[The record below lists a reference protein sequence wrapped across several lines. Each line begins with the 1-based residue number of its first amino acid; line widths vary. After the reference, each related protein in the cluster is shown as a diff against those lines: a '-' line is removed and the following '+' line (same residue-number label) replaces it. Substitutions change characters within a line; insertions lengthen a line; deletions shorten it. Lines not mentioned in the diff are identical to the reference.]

1 MGSIKF
7 GYQVD
12 FRNPPGSGRS
22 FGDLYHAMFRQIQ
35 RAEELGFDSIWL
47 TEHHLT
53 DDGYLP
59 ALMPMAAAIAA
70 RTTRVQ
76 IGTYVL
82 LFPFYHPIKLAE
94 DIAVV
99 DVISG
104 GRLRIGVGQ
113 AYRAEEFAA
122 FGINKKQRLGR
133 TLETVEILKRA
144 WTGER
149 FSFKGKYFDLTD
161 VRVLPRPVSQPHP
174 ELLWGVGAP
183 KGIQRA
189 AEMGLSFATVGA
201 ASSVRIYHDALKAL
215 GKDPAHFSVVGSRTV
230 YVADTA
236 EQAWK
241 DMEGPSMYWAENYG
255 KWLSQHAGTD
265 ISKAPI
271 RPDPER
277 LKRVSVLGPP
287 AEVRQAPGAGHR
299 GGPVDRPDHHHAN
312 AGARSGQ
319 GDALAGAV
327 RHRGAAVSQVKNRP
341 PFEQAP
347 AGATVRAAGDLARAR
362 Q

>member
-1 MGSIKF
+1 MAQVRF

-12 FRNPPGSGRS
+12 FRNPPASGRS
-22 FGDLYHAMFRQIQ
+22 FSDLYAEMFRQVE
-35 RAEELGFDSIWL
+35 RAEEIGFDSIWL

-59 ALMPMAAAIAA
+59 SLMPMAAAIAA
-70 RTTRVQ
+70 RTKRVQ

-99 DVISG
+99 DLISG

-122 FGINKKQRLGR
+122 FGINKKHRLGR
-133 TLETVEILKRA
+133 TLEIVEILKLA

-149 FSFKGKYFDLTD
+149 FSFKGKYFDLSD
-161 VRVLPRPVSQPHP
+161 VRVLPRPASQPHP

-189 AEMGLSFATVGA
+189 AALGMGFATVGA
-201 ASSVRIYHDALKAL
+201 AGAIRIYHEALQAG
-215 GKDPAHFSVVGSRTV
+215 GKDPGKFSVVGSRTV
-230 YVADTA
+230 YVADSA
-236 EQAWK
+236 ERAWS
-241 DMEGPSMYWAENYG
+241 DIEGPSMYWAEHYG
-255 KWLSQHAGTD
+255 RWLSQHAGTD

-277 LKRVSVLGPP
+277 LRRTSVLGPP
-287 AEVRQAPGAGHR
+287 AEVRRRLAQIIEEDKLTDLVINTQLPGLD
-299 GGPVDRPDHHHAN
+299 P
-312 AGARSGQ
+312 
-319 GDALAGAV
+319 ALAMRSLERFGSEV
-327 RHRGAAVSQVKNRP
+327 L
-341 PFEQAP
+341 PF
-347 AGATVRAAGDLARAR
+347 LK
-362 Q
+362 

>member
-70 RTTRVQ
+70 RTQRVQ

-133 TLETVEILKRA
+133 TLETIEILKLA
-144 WTGER
+144 WSGER

-161 VRVLPRPVSQPHP
+161 VRVLPRPISQPHP

-189 AEMGLSFATVGA
+189 AQMGLSFATVGA
-201 ASSVRIYHDALKAL
+201 ASAIRIYHDALKAL
-215 GKDPAHFSVVGSRTV
+215 GKDPAAFSVVGSRTV
-230 YVADTA
+230 YVADSA

-241 DMEGPSMYWAENYG
+241 DIEAPSMYWAENYG

-265 ISKAPI
+265 ISKAQI

-287 AEVRQAPGAGHR
+287 AEVRRRLAQVIEEDKLTDLIITTQLPGLDPAK
-299 GGPVDRPDHHHAN
+299 
-312 AGARSGQ
+312 
-319 GDALAGAV
+319 ALHSLERFGSEV
-327 RHRGAAVSQVKNRP
+327 L
-341 PFEQAP
+341 PF
-347 AGATVRAAGDLARAR
+347 LK
-362 Q
+362 

>member
-1 MGSIKF
+1 MGKIKF
-7 GYQVD
+7 GYQID
-12 FRNPPGSGRS
+12 FRNPPGSGRTFS
-22 FGDLYHAMFRQIQ
+22 ELYDAMFRQIE

-59 ALMPMAAAIAA
+59 SLMPMAAAIAA
-70 RTTRVQ
+70 RTKRVR

-82 LFPFYHPIKLAE
+82 LFPFHHPIKLAE

-149 FSFKGKYFDLTD
+149 FSFKGKYFELND
-161 VRVLPRPVSQPHP
+161 VRVLPRPVSVPHP

-189 AEMGLSFATVGA
+189 AEMGLGFATVGA
-201 ASSVRIYHDALKAL
+201 AGAIKIYHEALRAQ
-215 GKDPAHFSVVGSRTV
+215 GKDQSHFSVVGSRTV
-230 YVADTA
+230 YIADSA

-241 DMEGPSMYWAENYG
+241 DVEGPSMYWAEHYG
-255 KWLSQHAGTD
+255 RWLSQHAGTD
-265 ISKAPI
+265 ISKAAI

-287 AEVRQAPGAGHR
+287 SEVRQR
-299 GGPVDRPDHHHAN
+299 
-312 AGARSGQ
+312 
-319 GDALAGAV
+319 
-327 RHRGAAVSQVKNRP
+327 
-341 PFEQAP
+341 
-347 AGATVRAAGDLARAR
+347 LARIIEEDQLSDLIINTQLPGLDPAKAMR
-362 Q
+362 SLERFGSEVLPFLN

>member
-1 MGSIKF
+1 MSQVKF

-22 FGDLYHAMFRQIQ
+22 FTDLYNEMFRQIE
-35 RAEELGFDSIWL
+35 RAEEVGFDSIWL

-70 RTTRVQ
+70 RTRRVQ

-82 LFPFYHPIKLAE
+82 LFPFYHPLKLAE

-122 FGINKKQRLGR
+122 FGVNKKERLGR
-133 TLETVEILKRA
+133 TLETVEILKLA
-144 WTGER
+144 WRGER
-149 FSFKGKYFDLTD
+149 FSFKGKYFDLND
-161 VRVLPRPVSQPHP
+161 VRVLPRPISQPHP

-201 ASSVRIYHDALKAL
+201 ASAIKIYHDALRAG
-215 GKDPAHFSVVGSRTV
+215 GKDPSQFSVVGSRTV
-230 YVADTA
+230 YIADSA
-236 EQAWK
+236 EQAWN
-241 DMEGPSMYWAENYG
+241 DIEGPSLYWAEHYG
-255 KWLSQHAGTD
+255 RWLSAHAGTD
-265 ISKAPI
+265 ISRAAI
-271 RPDPER
+271 RPDAER
-277 LKRVSVLGPP
+277 LKRVSVIGPP
-287 AEVRQAPGAGHR
+287 AEVRRRLAQIIQEDKLTDLIINTQLPGLDPLKAM
-299 GGPVDRPDHHHAN
+299 
-312 AGARSGQ
+312 RS
-319 GDALAGAV
+319 LV
-327 RHRGAAVSQVKNRP
+327 RFGSEVL
-341 PFEQAP
+341 PF
-347 AGATVRAAGDLARAR
+347 LK
-362 Q
+362 

>member
-1 MGSIKF
+1 MGQIRL

-22 FGDLYHAMFRQIQ
+22 FDELYNAIFEQIQ
-35 RAEELGFDSIWL
+35 RAEQLGFDSIWL

-59 ALMPMAAAIAA
+59 SLMPMAAAIAA
-70 RTTRVQ
+70 RTKRVQ

-82 LFPFYHPIKLAE
+82 LFPFYHPVKLAE

-133 TLETVEILKRA
+133 TLETIEILKLA

-149 FSFKGKYFDLTD
+149 FSFKGKYFELND

-189 AEMGLSFATVGA
+189 AAMGLSFATVGA
-201 ASSVRIYHDALKAL
+201 ASAIRIYHDALLAG
-215 GKDPAHFSVVGSRTV
+215 GKDPSQFSVVGSRNV
-230 YVADTA
+230 YIADSA
-236 EQAWK
+236 AQAWS
-241 DMEGPSMYWAENYG
+241 DIEGPAMYWAENYG
-255 KWLSQHAGTD
+255 RWLSQHAGTD
-265 ISKAPI
+265 ISKVAI
-271 RPDPER
+271 RPEPER
-277 LKRVSVLGPP
+277 LRRASVLGPP
-287 AEVRQAPGAGHR
+287 AEVR
-299 GGPVDRPDHHHAN
+299 
-312 AGARSGQ
+312 AR
-319 GDALAGAV
+319 
-327 RHRGAAVSQVKNRP
+327 
-341 PFEQAP
+341 
-347 AGATVRAAGDLARAR
+347 LARIIEEDKLTDLIINMQLPGLDPAKGMR
-362 Q
+362 SMVRFGTEVLPFLR

>member
-1 MGSIKF
+1 MGQVKF
-7 GYQVD
+7 GYQID

-22 FGDLYHAMFRQIQ
+22 FGELYNEMFRQVE
-35 RAEELGFDSIWL
+35 RTEELGFDSIWL

-59 ALMPMAAAIAA
+59 SLMPMAAAIAA
-70 RTTRVQ
+70 RTRRVE
-76 IGTYVL
+76 IGTYVM

-133 TLETVEILKRA
+133 TLEALEILKLA
-144 WTGER
+144 STGER
-149 FSFKGKYFDLTD
+149 FSFKGRYFDLTD
-161 VRVLPRPVSQPHP
+161 VRVLPRPISQPHP

-201 ASSVRIYHDALKAL
+201 ASAVRIYHDALRAL
-215 GKDPAHFSVVGSRTV
+215 GKDPASFSVVGSRTV
-230 YVADTA
+230 YIADSA
-236 EQAWK
+236 EEAWN
-241 DMEGPSMYWAENYG
+241 DIERPSLYWAENYG
-255 KWLSQHAGTD
+255 RWLAQHAGTD
-265 ISKAPI
+265 ISQAMI

-287 AEVRQAPGAGHR
+287 AEVRRRLSRIIEEDKLTDLIINTQLPGLDPAKAMR
-299 GGPVDRPDHHHAN
+299 SLERF
-312 AGARSGQ
+312 GAEVLPFVKQ
-319 GDALAGAV
+319 N
-327 RHRGAAVSQVKNRP
+327 GAAS
-341 PFEQAP
+341 
-347 AGATVRAAGDLARAR
+347 
-362 Q
+362 

>member
-1 MGSIKF
+1 MAQIKF

-22 FGDLYHAMFRQIQ
+22 FDQLYKDMFAQIE

-59 ALMPMAAAIAA
+59 SLMPMAAAIAA
-70 RTTRVQ
+70 RTRRVE

-104 GRLRIGVGQ
+104 GRLRIGIGQ

-133 TLETVEILKRA
+133 TLEAVEILKLA

-149 FSFKGKYFDLTD
+149 FSYKGKYFDLND
-161 VRVLPRPVSQPHP
+161 VRVLPRPTSQPHP

-201 ASSVRIYHDALKAL
+201 ASAIRIYHEALKAG
-215 GKDPAHFSVVGSRTV
+215 GKDPSKFSVVGSRTV
-230 YVADTA
+230 YVADSA
-236 EQAWK
+236 EAAWK
-241 DMEGPSMYWAENYG
+241 DIEGPSMYWAENYG
-255 KWLSQHAGTD
+255 RWLSQHAGTD

-277 LKRVSVLGPP
+277 LKRVSVLGTP
-287 AEVRQAPGAGHR
+287 AEVRRRLAQVIEEDKLTDLIITSQLPGLDPAKAMQSLERFGSE
-299 GGPVDRPDHHHAN
+299 V
-312 AGARSGQ
+312 
-319 GDALAGAV
+319 L
-327 RHRGAAVSQVKNRP
+327 
-341 PFEQAP
+341 PF
-347 AGATVRAAGDLARAR
+347 LK
-362 Q
+362 

>member
-1 MGSIKF
+1 MAQVKF

-22 FGDLYHAMFRQIQ
+22 FDQLYKQMFAQIE

-59 ALMPMAAAIAA
+59 SLMPMAAAIAA
-70 RTTRVQ
+70 RTHRVQ

-122 FGINKKQRLGR
+122 FGVNKKQRLGR
-133 TLETVEILKRA
+133 TLETVEILKLA

-149 FSFKGKYFDLTD
+149 FSYKGKYFDLND
-161 VRVLPRPVSQPHP
+161 VRVLPRPVSQPYP

-201 ASSVRIYHDALKAL
+201 ASSVKLYHDALKAR
-215 GKDPAHFSVVGSRTV
+215 GADPAKFSVVGSRTV
-230 YVADTA
+230 YVADSA
-236 EQAWK
+236 EAAWK
-241 DMEGPSMYWAENYG
+241 DIEASSMYWAENYG

-287 AEVRQAPGAGHR
+287 NEIRRRLAQVIEEDQLTDLIITTQMPGLDPAKAMHSLERFGAEV
-299 GGPVDRPDHHHAN
+299 
-312 AGARSGQ
+312 
-319 GDALAGAV
+319 L
-327 RHRGAAVSQVKNRP
+327 
-341 PFEQAP
+341 PF
-347 AGATVRAAGDLARAR
+347 LK
-362 Q
+362 

>member
-1 MGSIKF
+1 MGQIRF

-22 FGDLYHAMFRQIQ
+22 FKQLYDAMFAQIE

-70 RTTRVQ
+70 RTKRVQ

-94 DIAVV
+94 DTAVV

-133 TLETVEILKRA
+133 TLETIEILKLA

-149 FSFKGKYFDLTD
+149 FSFKGKYFDLSD

-183 KGIQRA
+183 RAIQRA
-189 AEMGLSFATVGA
+189 AAMGLSFATVGTG
-201 ASSVRIYHDALKAL
+201 SSVRIYHDALRAG
-215 GKDPAHFSVVGSRTV
+215 GKDPAQFSVVGSRNV
-230 YVADTA
+230 YIADSA
-236 EQAWK
+236 EAAWS
-241 DMEGPSMYWAENYG
+241 DIEGPAMYWAENYG
-255 KWLSQHAGTD
+255 RWLSQHAGTD

-271 RPDPER
+271 RPEPER
-277 LKRVSVLGPP
+277 LKRTSVLGPP
-287 AEVRQAPGAGHR
+287 EEVRARLARVIEEDKLTDLIINMQLPGLDPAKGMRSLERFGAEVM
-299 GGPVDRPDHHHAN
+299 
-312 AGARSGQ
+312 
-319 GDALAGAV
+319 
-327 RHRGAAVSQVKNRP
+327 
-341 PFEQAP
+341 PF
-347 AGATVRAAGDLARAR
+347 LK
-362 Q
+362 

>member
-1 MGSIKF
+1 MMSQIKF
-7 GYQVD
+7 GYQID

-22 FGDLYHAMFRQIQ
+22 FSQLYDDMFRQIE

-59 ALMPMAAAIAA
+59 SLMPMAAAIAA
-70 RTTRVQ
+70 RTKRLQ

-149 FSFKGKYFDLTD
+149 FSFKGKYFELND
-161 VRVLPRPVSQPHP
+161 VRVLPRPVSRPHP

-189 AEMGLSFATVGA
+189 AEMGLGFATVGA
-201 ASSVRIYHDALKAL
+201 ASAIRIYRDALKAG
-215 GKDPAHFSVVGSRTV
+215 GKDPSQFSIVGSRTV
-230 YVADTA
+230 YIADSA
-236 EQAWK
+236 QEAWK
-241 DMEGPSMYWAENYG
+241 DIEGPSMYWAEHYG
-255 KWLSQHAGTD
+255 RWLSQHAGTD
-265 ISKAPI
+265 ISKAQI

-277 LKRVSVLGPP
+277 LKRVSVMGPP
-287 AEVRQAPGAGHR
+287 EEVRGR
-299 GGPVDRPDHHHAN
+299 
-312 AGARSGQ
+312 
-319 GDALAGAV
+319 
-327 RHRGAAVSQVKNRP
+327 
-341 PFEQAP
+341 
-347 AGATVRAAGDLARAR
+347 LARIIEEDQLTDLIINTQLPGLDPAKAMR
-362 Q
+362 SLVRFGTEVLPFLK

>member
-1 MGSIKF
+1 MSAIRF
-7 GYQVD
+7 GYQID
-12 FRNPPGSGRS
+12 FRNPPGSGRTFS
-22 FGDLYHAMFRQIQ
+22 ELYAELFRQIE
-35 RAEELGFDSIWL
+35 RAEDLGFDSIWL

-59 ALMPMAAAIAA
+59 SLMPMAAAIAA
-70 RTTRVQ
+70 RTKRVQ

-82 LFPFYHPIKLAE
+82 LFPFYHPLKLAE

-122 FGINKKQRLGR
+122 FGINKNQRLGR

-149 FSFKGKYFDLTD
+149 FSFKGKYFELND

-189 AEMGLSFATVGA
+189 AELGLSFATVGA
-201 ASSVRIYHDALKAL
+201 ASAVRIYHDALRAG
-215 GKDPAHFSVVGSRTV
+215 GKDPAQFSVVGSRNL
-230 YVADTA
+230 YVADSA
-236 EQAWK
+236 EEAWK
-241 DMEGPSMYWAENYG
+241 DIEAPSMYWAEHYG
-255 KWLSQHAGTD
+255 RWLSQHAGTD

-271 RPDPER
+271 RPEPQR
-277 LKRVSVLGPP
+277 LRRTSVLGAP
-287 AEVRQAPGAGHR
+287 AEIRQRLAQIIEEDKLTDLIINTQLPGLDPAKAMRSLVRFGTE
-299 GGPVDRPDHHHAN
+299 VM
-312 AGARSGQ
+312 
-319 GDALAGAV
+319 
-327 RHRGAAVSQVKNRP
+327 
-341 PFEQAP
+341 PFL
-347 AGATVRAAGDLARAR
+347 R
-362 Q
+362 

>member
-1 MGSIKF
+1 MAQVKF

-22 FGDLYHAMFRQIQ
+22 FDQLYKQMFAQIE

-59 ALMPMAAAIAA
+59 SLMPMAAAIAA
-70 RTTRVQ
+70 RTHRVQ

-122 FGINKKQRLGR
+122 FGVNKKQRLGR
-133 TLETVEILKRA
+133 TLETVEILKLA

-149 FSFKGKYFDLTD
+149 FSYKGKHFDLND

-201 ASSVRIYHDALKAL
+201 ASAVKLYHDALKAR
-215 GKDPAHFSVVGSRTV
+215 GKDPSKFSVVGSRTV
-230 YVADTA
+230 YVADSA
-236 EQAWK
+236 EAAWK
-241 DMEGPSMYWAENYG
+241 DIEGPSMYWAENYG
-255 KWLSQHAGTD
+255 RWLSQHAGTD

-277 LKRVSVLGPP
+277 LKRVSVLGTPI
-287 AEVRQAPGAGHR
+287 EVRRRLAQVIEEDQLTDLIITTQMPGLDPAKAMQSLERFGSE
-299 GGPVDRPDHHHAN
+299 V
-312 AGARSGQ
+312 
-319 GDALAGAV
+319 L
-327 RHRGAAVSQVKNRP
+327 
-341 PFEQAP
+341 PF
-347 AGATVRAAGDLARAR
+347 LK
-362 Q
+362 